1 MLQELCEL
9 FIVKLFAVFET
20 QTIYESIEV
29 YIFRVDLKSKLSH
42 DSLELILKVV
52 ILLCVVIK
60 IAFEDGVQEH
70 LVP

>member
-9 FIVKLFAVFET
+9 FVVKLFAVFET
-20 QTIYESIEV
+20 QTVDESVEV
-29 YIFRVDLKSKLSH
+29 YIFRVNLKSKLSH
-42 DSLELILKVV
+42 DSLELILKVM

-60 IAFEDGVQEH
+60 IAFEEGVQEH